1 MTKTFTVLDQLHDRN
16 KTASAAANRLRDKA
30 KTRAERDHHDHKSY
44 QEGAAIA
51 YIDAGRIVEAE
62 LRRLCNRFQNGMLSI
77 DDFGI
82 VL

>member
-1 MTKTFTVLDQLHDRN
+1 MNLLDHL
-16 KTASAAANRLRDKA
+16 ANRGNTATATAERLRA
-30 KTRAERDHHDHKSY
+30 RAETRQERDSHDHKSY

-51 YIDAGRIVEAE
+51 YIDAGKIVEAE
-62 LRRLCNRFQNGMLSI
+62 LRRLCNRFQNGCLSI